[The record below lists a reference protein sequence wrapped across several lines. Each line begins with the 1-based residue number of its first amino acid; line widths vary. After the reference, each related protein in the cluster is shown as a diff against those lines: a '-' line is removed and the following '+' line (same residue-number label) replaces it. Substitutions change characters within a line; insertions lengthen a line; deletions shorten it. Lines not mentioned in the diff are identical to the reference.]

1 MNAAPCSCRV
11 RMNLILSLSASAAFR
26 ARVSSPGMPKTCRT
40 PSFSR
45 QRTRSCATFTV
56 GTCSLS
62 RNRRRR
68 GRLFFSP
75 SRAHPARSMK
85 SVAERLAHGREP
97 RARRRSLRVAAAER
111 AERLTRRLS
120 DEPLDD
126 HGVAPLA
133 VEPGMPSVRAD
144 LAESDLRQKLAA
156 RLLPLEDP
164 REKFPPAAALPLP
177 APRAHPR

>member
-1 MNAAPCSCRV
+1 MKAAPCSWRV
-11 RMNLILSLSASAAFR
+11 KTNVILSLAASAAFR
-26 ARVSSPGMPKTCRT
+26 ARVSSPGIPKTCRT

-45 QRTRSCATFTV
+45 QRTRSCATFIV

-68 GRLFFSP
+68 GRLFFSQ
-75 SRAHPARSMK
+75 SRAHPALSAR
-85 SVAERLAHGREP
+85 GRRP
-97 RARRRSLRVAAAER
+97 FWCRTKRCADR

-133 VEPGMPSVRAD
+133 VEPGMPSVRSD

-156 RLLPLEDP
+156 RLVLREDP
-164 REKFPPAAALPLP
+164 REKLPHAAALALP
-177 APRAHPR
+177 DEGVHRRAT